1 MNIDGYAYRQGIL
14 LLAYRDYN
22 MFTIP
27 VYGYNVGKY
36 VTNPRN
42 GNFCG

>member
-36 VTNPRN
+36 VINPRN